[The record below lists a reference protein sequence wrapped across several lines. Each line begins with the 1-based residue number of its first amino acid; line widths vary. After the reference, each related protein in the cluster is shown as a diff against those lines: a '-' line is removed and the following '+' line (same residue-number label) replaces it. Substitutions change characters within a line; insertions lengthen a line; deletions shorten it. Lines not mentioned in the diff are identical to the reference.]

1 MNALANNQVGK
12 YLNTYFVASYQKVGT
27 FRIVDGKKQGG
38 NLASY
43 FCTPG
48 GQVLHALA
56 GPVSAAVMLREAR
69 WVIETHKLAMLEGQ
83 DAPDRLNAFFGK
95 AHADRLWQEYSM
107 RVDDPGRLPFR
118 KVDGVVTV
126 RARYRH
132 IWREGES
139 FAANSREVSRSGGSE
154 THSREV
160 CRSKSLRKTR
170 TT

>member
-1 MNALANNQVGK
+1 MNALANNEVGK

-107 RVDDPGRLPFR
+107 RVDDCGQPP
-118 KVDGVVTV
+118 
-126 RARYRH
+126 
-132 IWREGES
+132 
-139 FAANSREVSRSGGSE
+139 SRSAQVHLLLA
-154 THSREV
+154 TAPNT
-160 CRSKSLRKTR
+160 SLGHIYGCVFENILQEKLSTNPVEIVPAP
-170 TT
+170 